1 MATIISAGIG
11 SGLDLNSIVTQ
22 LVDAQR
28 APQQERLDT
37 REARLQARLSGYGTL
52 QGALSSLQQSL
63 FSLRAQTAFETR
75 GVTVGNPDVLSVS
88 AGSGGAGSHQV
99 QVDAL
104 ATAQRIVSDSSL
116 EQARFTSPDDVLGT
130 GTLTFSFGTTVQ
142 DGGAYSFSADA
153 TREARSVTIT
163 DGSLNGIRDAI
174 NQAGIGVQASIIYDG
189 AHYRLALASS
199 ETGAANS
206 MRITAQ
212 DADGNNSDAAGLSLL
227 AFNES
232 ARHMQQTQAASDTVG
247 LVIDGIAISSSSN
260 VLRGIV
266 SGVDITLRA
275 PGESS
280 ITLTPDDG
288 ATIDAIANFVDKYNA
303 LVSSFNSLSSFD
315 AETGIASGALN
326 GDHVLRSVEAQVRK
340 ALNQLSGDAGAT
352 FRHLSQIGITHNVED
367 GTLVLDRER
376 LQQALTQD
384 RAAVAELFGGKVAE
398 DGSRVGGLAN
408 ELDRTLAALLSRDGI
423 FTAATASIN
432 VNIRDITR
440 QRELLEMR
448 TLAFEERT
456 RVQFSAMDTLVGQL
470 RSTSDFLMQQLGNL
484 PAIGGSGN

>member
-1 MATIISAGIG
+1 MATIISAGVG

-22 LVDAQR
+22 LVEAQR

-63 FSLRAQTAFETR
+63 ISLRAQTAFETR
-75 GVTVGNPDVLSVS
+75 GVSIGNPDVLSAT
-88 AGSGGAGSHQV
+88 AGSGGSGSHHV
-99 QVDAL
+99 QVEAL
-104 ATAQRIVSDSSL
+104 ATAQRMVSDSSL
-116 EQARFTSPDDVLGT
+116 EQARFTSPEDILGT

-142 DGGAYSFSADA
+142 DEGGYSFTAA
-153 TREARSVTIT
+153 GRETRSVTIT

-174 NQAGIGVQASIIYDG
+174 NQAGIGVQASIVYDG

-206 MRITAQ
+206 MQITAQ

-227 AFNES
+227 AFNAE
-232 ARHMQQTQAASDTVG
+232 ARHMQQTQAAGDTVG
-247 LVIDGIAISSSSN
+247 LVIDGIPISSASN
-260 VLRGIV
+260 VLGGVV

-280 ITLTPDDG
+280 ITLTADDN
-288 ATIDAIANFVDKYNA
+288 AAIDAIANFVDKYNA

-315 AETGIASGALN
+315 AETGTASGALN
-326 GDHVLRSVEAQVRK
+326 GDHVLRSVETQVRK
-340 ALNQLSGDAGAT
+340 ALNQLSGEAGDA
-352 FRHLSQIGITHNVED
+352 FRHLSQLGITHNVED
-367 GTLVLDRER
+367 GTLALDRER

-384 RAAVAELFGGKVAE
+384 RAGVAALFAGKPAE
-398 DGSRVGGLAN
+398 DGSRVGGVAN
-408 ELDRTLAALLSRDGI
+408 ELDKTLAALLSRDGI
-423 FTAATASIN
+423 FTAATTSIN
-432 VNIRDITR
+432 VNIRDIAR
-440 QRELLEMR
+440 QRELLELR

-456 RVQFSAMDTLVGQL
+456 RAQFSAMDTLVGQL
-470 RSTSDFLMQQLGNL
+470 RSTSDFLSQQLANL
-484 PAIGGSGN
+484 PAIGRSNG